1 MSTKSDLD
9 QIVKRLERKMTEAKA
24 FQRDIARRIQKMD
37 KEISEL
43 KAKKRRTKEKAE
55 K

>member
-1 MSTKSDLD
+1 MSTKSELD

-43 KAKKRRTKEKAE
+43 KAKSAALRKKAE

>member
-43 KAKKRRTKEKAE
+43 KAKKRRVKPQGMK
-55 K
+55 